1 MTYIDILKSLSV
13 HKYGAYLPDS
23 FPPSIAQIFKM
34 LSVYTNSKTLRRLEF
49 TPDDYMQFI
58 INFGSALHTKNF
70 TYLDDIIL
78 KFLEKYFIYEHP
90 IKYYLDF
97 PKEAKSLFNEKFE
110 EFRNKQWEDIL
121 SPMLDLIEDLLK
133 SGKVK
138 NLPLNLY

>member
-13 HKYGAYLPDS
+13 HKYGTYLPDS

-70 TYLDDIIL
+70 T
-78 KFLEKYFIYEHP
+78 YEHP